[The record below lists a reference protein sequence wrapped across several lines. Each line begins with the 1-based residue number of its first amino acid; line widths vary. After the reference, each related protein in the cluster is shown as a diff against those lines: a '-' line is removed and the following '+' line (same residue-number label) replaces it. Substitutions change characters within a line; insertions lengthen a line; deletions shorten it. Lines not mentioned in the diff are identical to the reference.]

1 MEELLSL
8 EDLLDLQVV
17 DLEIDRLLNERQS
30 LPELESYRNADADAT
45 EIANQKAAADGVLR
59 ETDLELDRT
68 SGELDLAEEKLA
80 REQNRLYAGGLSA
93 RDATYLRQE
102 VQMLERKNGDMEDA
116 VLALLETRETQ
127 GQGALDLAERLEVA
141 KAEKARFE
149 AYIQSSWSAIDARI
163 AKKEA
168 RKSDIV
174 PLITS
179 DLIELYEDLR
189 EIKDGVAV
197 ARLAE
202 DVCGGCHLR
211 LTAAE
216 QLEMR
221 QSEPQRCLHCRRIL
235 VV

>member
-1 MEELLSL
+1 MKELLSL

-30 LPELESYRNADADAT
+30 LPELESYRIADTDAT
-45 EIANQKAAADGVLR
+45 EIARQKAAADGALR
-59 ETDLELDRT
+59 KTDLELDRT

-80 REQNRLYAGGLSA
+80 TEQNRLYAGGLSA

-102 VQMLERKNGDMEDA
+102 VQMLERKNGDMEDV

-127 GQGALDLAERLEVA
+127 AQDAVDVAERLEVA

-149 AYIQSSWSAIDARI
+149 AFIQSSWSAIDARI

-211 LTAAE
+211 LTASE

>member
-30 LPELESYRNADADAT
+30 LPELESYRIAHADAT

-68 SGELDLAEEKLA
+68 SGELDLAEAKLA
-80 REQNRLYAGGLSA
+80 TEQNRLYAGGLSA

-102 VQMLERKNGDMEDA
+102 VQMLERKNGEMEDA

-127 GQGALDLAERLEVA
+127 GQGAVDLAERLEVA
-141 KAEKARFE
+141 EAEKARFE
-149 AYIQSSWSAIDARI
+149 ALIQSSWSAIDARI

-221 QSEPQRCLHCRRIL
+221 QK
-235 VV
+235 